1 MAEKGIEIVIRFPI
15 EIPLAV
21 QGPFLLQ
28 AEKDLRKATG
38 LDVRVVKDLMGDDS
52 RLRVRMTIEQRNKL

>member
-1 MAEKGIEIVIRFPI
+1 MEKGLQVVVKFPP

-21 QGPFLLQ
+21 QGPFLLSSEQ
-28 AEKDLRKATG
+28 YLRARTG

-52 RLRVRMTIEQRNKL
+52 KLRVRMTLAQRDKL

>member
-1 MAEKGIEIVIRFPI
+1 MEKGLQVVVKFPP

-21 QGPFLLQ
+21 QGPFLL
-28 AEKDLRKATG
+28 AMEKSLRTSTG

-52 RLRVRMTIEQRNKL
+52 KLRVRMTLQQRDKL

>member
-1 MAEKGIEIVIRFPI
+1 MAERGVEVVVRFPPD
-15 EIPLAV
+15 IPLSV

-28 AEKDLRKATG
+28 AEKSLRASTG

-52 RLRVRMTIEQRNKL
+52 RLRAKMTPIQRAKL

>member
-1 MAEKGIEIVIRFPI
+1 MADRGIEVVVRFPPA
-15 EIPLAV
+15 IPLAV

-28 AEKDLRKATG
+28 AEKDLRAATG

-52 RLRVRMTIEQRNKL
+52 KLRVRMTLDQRNKL

>member
-1 MAEKGIEIVIRFPI
+1 MAEHGLQVVVKFPQ

-21 QGPFLLQ
+21 QGPFLLY
-28 AEKDLRKATG
+28 AERLLRASTG

-52 RLRVRMTIEQRNKL
+52 RLRVMMTVEKRNKL